1 MIALDTLDQHV
12 LPQLAL
18 GPPPVDPAALADDA
32 EHALAALR
40 DARVRHAAERSAP
53 LAWWARFDRDL
64 RTQEL
69 EHLDE
74 PDFPAARKV
83 AIVRALHHFNRLTRA
98 YDRFLHVLEPLI
110 RDVHATEARPV
121 RVLELASGSGELAL
135 ALADRARRRGLPVE
149 ITGSDVLPEH
159 VDAARAR
166 AGQVDAPVRFEVIDA
181 LAMDHIATGAWD
193 VVLIAQSI
201 HHFSPG
207 FLARLFRQGARVAG
221 HAFVGIDGARGL
233 RTLSAVPAVTALS
246 LQRDFVHDAWVTV
259 RKLYAPAE
267 LRLLAERAA
276 PDAVVDVRGLA
287 PGWTVVEIA
296 RRLGS

>member
-1 MIALDTLDQHV
+1 MIALDALDRHV

-18 GPPPVDPAALADDA
+18 GPPPEDAAALADDA
-32 EHALAALR
+32 ERAVEALR

-53 LAWWARFDRDL
+53 LAWWARFDRAL
-64 RTQEL
+64 RTHEL
-69 EHLDE
+69 ERLDE
-74 PDFPAARKV
+74 PDFPAERKV

-98 YDRFLHVLEPLI
+98 YDRFLHVLEPMI
-110 RDVHATEARPV
+110 RAISTREARPV

-135 ALADRARRRGLPVE
+135 ALANRAQRRSLAVE

-159 VDAARAR
+159 VEAARAR
-166 AGQVDAPVRFEVIDA
+166 AIRTNTPVRFEVIDA
-181 LAMDHIATGAWD
+181 LAMDHIPTGTWD
-193 VVLIAQSI
+193 VVLIAQSL

-207 FLARLFRQGARVAG
+207 FLAQLFRQGARVAG
-221 HAFVGIDGARGL
+221 QAFVGIDGARGL
-233 RTLSAVPAVTALS
+233 LTLGAVPAVTALS
-246 LQRDFVHDAWVTV
+246 LQRDFLHDAWVTV

-276 PDAVVDVRGLA
+276 PGAAVHVRGLA

-296 RRLGS
+296 RRA